1 LNVKTTETIAAVMPQ
16 PLTKEGCVGLRWRS
30 ASDHRFAAH
39 MQTVLLSTA
48 ELAAVTLSLPWF
60 FIETGRGKWRAAAL
74 LSASS
79 GTPCPW
85 LGSDGVLRI
94 QQIPFLLRNSPF
106 TLLPQGERYCLG
118 FWNDKQCIGE
128 AGQPMFQEGRPS
140 PSLRTVSKA
149 FAGFLSGVET
159 FDGIGAALNRAKIL
173 RPLPEARPSTTR
185 IFQVDED
192 ALRSASDAELG
203 LLTRSGALAAAHA
216 QILSRHH
223 LAALEKPHAS
233 ALANDNLLKVEPD
246 CDFLGAVADD
256 LQTCIE
262 IAPGVLTP

>member
-94 QQIPFLLRNSPF
+94 QQIPFLLRNYPF

-118 FWNDKQCIGE
+118 FWNDKQ
-128 AGQPMFQEGRPS
+128 
-140 PSLRTVSKA
+140 A